1 MTTTAPAPAAPPP
14 STPQP
19 ERPAGGRRRLTAM
32 IIWSAG
38 FAVCMKLIGLPTD
51 PVYAFGCLWAAT
63 IAWNSHRP
71 WRYHL
76 RFLRDWIAVVL
87 LLVAYNF
94 SRGFADNGV
103 TPHALELIAFDRA
116 VFGEVPTLWLQH
128 HLYDPAHLRWYDI
141 VASIVY
147 FSHFVTALIVAVVL
161 WLRNRERW
169 AAFVRRWFFLCAIGL
184 ATYFAYPAAPP
195 WWAARYGLLDPVARI
210 STRGW
215 TALGQHSAGNMLNVL
230 QKDAANPVAA
240 MPSLHSAFALLVV
253 VFFLPSVRRRW
264 WPLLLAYPLAM
275 TFTLVYCG
283 EHYMLDVFVGWA
295 YVGIAFLVVGL
306 AERLW
311 RRYRPATAP
320 PAAAPPAPVPPEPGS
335 VDRVDLAEE
344 PARLEKLG
352 Q

>member
-1 MTTTAPAPAAPPP
+1 MTTTAPAPQPSAPPSP
-14 STPQP
+14 PAP
-19 ERPAGGRRRLTAM
+19 ERQPGGRRRLIAM

-76 RFLRDWIAVVL
+76 RFLRDWVAVVV

-103 TPHALELIAFDRA
+103 TPHVLEMIAFD
-116 VFGEVPTLWLQH
+116 V
-128 HLYDPAHLRWYDI
+128 RWYD
-141 VASIVY
+141 VLASLVY

-161 WLRNRERW
+161 WLRNRARW

-253 VFFLPSVRRRW
+253 VFFLPSVRKRW

-275 TFTLVYCG
+275 TFTLVYSG
-283 EHYMLDVFVGWA
+283 EHYMLDVFVGWS
-295 YVGIAFLVVGL
+295 YVGVTFLAVGA
-306 AERLW
+306 AEWLW
-311 RRYRPATAP
+311 RRYRARPDGAP
-320 PAAAPPAPVPPEPGS
+320 PAAVGSAESGPAEQRS
-335 VDRVDLAEE
+335 AERVDLAEE
-344 PARLEKLG
+344 AAAGEKLR